1 MSDDEKSSYGSGSDS
16 DSEAEM
22 MDGKTNAFKGR
33 KVILPKIP
41 GRKLGSDEEDADD
54 AEEEED
60 DEDADDAEEEED
72 DDDADDADDV
82 DYSDEAAVANKV
94 FDNIPQ
100 VAVGNKKKKAAD
112 TSAAVEFDV
121 AAYEDDDE
129 EEDDEEDEDETG
141 EKYLQKLDELTKRNI
156 IGDYHPEL
164 QQHNHDEIE
173 SLSVVVRD
181 DHGNIIDPF
190 HRTVPFLTKYEKAR
204 MLGERSRQ
212 LDAGAKPLVEV
223 ETGIIDSYLIAVAEL
238 EQKKIPFIVKRPLMN
253 GGCEYWKLKDL
264 EYL

>member
-1 MSDDEKSSYGSGSDS
+1 MSDYEKSSDAGDSSGGSED
-16 DSEAEM
+16 EL
-22 MDGKTNAFKGR
+22 MDGKSNSFVMGGKGR

-41 GRKLGSDEEDADD
+41 GRKVGSD
-54 AEEEED
+54 EEED
-60 DEDADDAEEEED
+60 DEEEEEEEE
-72 DDDADDADDV
+72 ADEDEEEDEEADEDEV

-94 FDNIPQ
+94 FDDIPQ
-100 VAVGNKKKKAAD
+100 VAKKKRTDAA
-112 TSAAVEFDV
+112 AAVAEFDV
-121 AAYEDDDE
+121 GTYEADEDDA
-129 EEDDEEDEDETG
+129 DDEEDDETG

-181 DHGNIIDPF
+181 DNGTIIDPF

-204 MLGERSRQ
+204 MLGERARQ

-223 ETGIIDSYLIAVAEL
+223 EAGVIDSYLIALAEL

>member
-1 MSDDEKSSYGSGSDS
+1 MSDDDKSSYAGDSSGSED
-16 DSEAEM
+16 ELME
-22 MDGKTNAFKGR
+22 GKNNAFTLNGKGR

-41 GRKLGSDEEDADD
+41 GRKLGSDEEEEEDED
-54 AEEEED
+54 EEEEEA
-60 DEDADDAEEEED
+60 DEDEEEADEEEAED
-72 DDDADDADDV
+72 EDV

-94 FDNIPQ
+94 FDDIPQ
-100 VAVGNKKKKAAD
+100 VAKKKKSD
-112 TSAAVEFDV
+112 SAAAEFDV
-121 AAYEDDDE
+121 ATYEADQD
-129 EEDDEEDEDETG
+129 EDDEEDDDETG

-181 DHGNIIDPF
+181 DQGLIIDPF
-190 HRTVPFLTKYEKAR
+190 HRTVTFLTKYEKAR
-204 MLGERSRQ
+204 MLGERARQ

-223 ETGIIDSYLIAVAEL
+223 EAGVIDSYLIALAEL

>member
-1 MSDDEKSSYGSGSDS
+1 MSDYEKSSSDGNTSGSDG
-16 DSEAEM
+16 DEFPGEGGDATF
-22 MDGKTNAFKGR
+22 GIGGGGKGR

-41 GRKLGSDEEDADD
+41 GRKLGSDEEED
-54 AEEEED
+54 EEEED
-60 DEDADDAEEEED
+60 EDVDDDEEEEED
-72 DDDADDADDV
+72 DDDDDEEDTNDI
-82 DYSDEAAVANKV
+82 ANKV
-94 FDNIPQ
+94 FDDMPQ
-100 VAVGNKKKKAAD
+100 VAVIGKKKKNNEPELDIPLYEAD
-112 TSAAVEFDV
+112 EEEMDE
-121 AAYEDDDE
+121 EDDD
-129 EEDDEEDEDETG
+129 DETG
-141 EKYLQKLDELTKRNI
+141 EKYLQKLDELTKHNI

-173 SLSVVVRD
+173 SLTVVVRD
-181 DHGNIIDPF
+181 DQGTIIDPF

-204 MLGERSRQ
+204 MLGERARQ

-223 ETGIIDSYLIAVAEL
+223 EPGVIDSYLIALAEL